1 MTPSISLI
9 RQADYEPRSV
19 YRAMRAAIDLLGGMG
34 CFISP
39 GERILLK
46 PNLLSPSSP
55 EKAITTHPAVVRA
68 AVDLVR
74 EARGKPFIG
83 DSPGLGS
90 LIKAAERAGIRE
102 VAEVAGVELVEF
114 DQPVEAK
121 VPSHFRFKR
130 VEVAQDALQADGII
144 NLPKLKTHG
153 QMALTL
159 SVKNMFGCVPGR
171 RKAQWH
177 FQAGVDRD
185 QFAQM
190 LLELYEIMKPRL
202 NILDGILGME
212 GNGPGNGGSPRWTNL
227 VAASADGM
235 ALDRV
240 IAELLGISSTSVPTI
255 KVARERGIS
264 RFEWDELEIRG
275 ESWEKMRVSGFLPP
289 KSLDLGWGIP
299 PFLRRAL
306 RGALTAHPLID
317 SSRCALCLVCSEA
330 CPAQAIQ
337 KRGDQLVIEQHG
349 CIRCFCCQELCPE
362 GAVKT
367 QEGWAIRCLGIKKE
381 KSVR

>member
-1 MTPSISLI
+1 MNPSISLI
-9 RQADYEPRSV
+9 YQADYEPRAV

-34 CFISP
+34 RFVSP

-46 PNLLSPSSP
+46 PNLLSPSPP

-68 AVDLVR
+68 AIDLVR
-74 EARGKPFIG
+74 EAGGKPFIG

-102 VAEVAGVELVEF
+102 VAEQGGVELVEF
-114 DQPVEAK
+114 DQALGVK
-121 VPSHFRFKR
+121 VPSDFRFKR
-130 VEVAQDALQADGII
+130 IEVAQAALQADGII

-159 SVKNMFGCVPGR
+159 CVKNMFGCMPGR

-185 QFAQM
+185 PFAQM

-227 VAASADGM
+227 IAASADGM

-240 IAELLGISSTSVPTI
+240 VAEIVGFLPAWVPTI
-255 KVARERGIS
+255 KVAQEKGIS
-264 RFEWDELEIRG
+264 RFEWEELQIKG
-275 ESWEKMRVSGFLPP
+275 ESWETMRPSAFLPP
-289 KSLDLGWGIP
+289 RSLDLNWGLP
-299 PFLRRAL
+299 SFLRRAL
-306 RGALTAHPLID
+306 RGALTARPLID
-317 SSRCALCLVCSEA
+317 SSECALCLICSEA

-337 KRGDQLVIEQHG
+337 KRGDQLVIEPHG
-349 CIRCFCCQELCPE
+349 CIRCFCCQELCPQ

-367 QEGWAIRCLGIKKE
+367 REGWAVRCLG
-381 KSVR
+381 VRKGR

>member
-1 MTPSISLI
+1 MAPSISLI
-9 RQADYEPRSV
+9 HQADYEPKGV

-34 CFISP
+34 RFVSP

-46 PNLLSPSSP
+46 PNLLSPSPP

-68 AVDLVR
+68 AIDLVR
-74 EARGKPFIG
+74 EAGGKPFIG

-90 LIKAAERAGIRE
+90 LIKAAERAGIKE
-102 VAEVAGVELVEF
+102 VAEVSGVELVEF
-114 DQPVEAK
+114 DQALEVK

-130 VEVAQDALQADGII
+130 IEVAQAALQADGII

-153 QMALTL
+153 QMTLTL
-159 SVKNMFGCVPGR
+159 CVKNMFGCMPGR

-177 FQAGVDRD
+177 FQAGADRD
-185 QFAQM
+185 PFAQM
-190 LLELYEIMKPRL
+190 LLELYSITRPRL

-212 GNGPGNGGSPRWTNL
+212 GNGPGNGGSPRWTSL

-240 IAELLGISSTSVPTI
+240 VAEMLRFPPAWVPTI
-255 KVARERGIS
+255 KVAQEKGVS
-264 RFEWDELEIRG
+264 RFEWDELQIKG
-275 ESWEKMRVSGFLPP
+275 ESWETMRPSTFLPP
-289 KSLDLGWGIP
+289 RSLDLNWGLP

-306 RGALTAHPLID
+306 RGALTARPLID
-317 SSRCALCLVCSEA
+317 SSQCTLCLVCSEA
-330 CPAQAIQ
+330 CPIQAIK
-337 KRGDQLVIEQHG
+337 KRGDQLVIEPQK
-349 CIRCFCCQELCPE
+349 CIRCFCCQELCPQ

-367 QEGWAIRCLGIKKE
+367 REGWAVRCLGIRK
-381 KSVR
+381 